1 MKSSSIGLRLTFSLG
16 IIMLLM
22 LLGSTIGLWQID
34 TMRLQAQKINQ
45 ADGRVTSLLRV
56 YSDVVNLAG
65 EQTLNQYILDL
76 LRQVDV
82 ETRVEQ
88 TQAINNMQR
97 AQQRAFFIFLV
108 TALLIMAAGIILG
121 VAIMRSIAE
130 PLRCLNEG
138 TKAFARGDFRPIAV
152 SGDDEFANLS
162 RLFNDA
168 VFSVKE
174 AHDNLEQK
182 VHERTWQLEVANKE
196 LEAFSYSVSHD
207 LLAPLRSINGFS
219 QVLLE
224 EHSAQ
229 LDAQGQDCLKRV
241 RLASQH
247 MEQLINDMLKLSRV
261 TRLDFSLAT
270 VDLSVLART
279 ISSELTAKEPQR
291 QVQFIIAEGLRLE
304 ADPGL
309 MRIVLEN
316 LLGNAWKFTSK
327 HPTAKIEVGTIQ
339 QDGQTVYFVRD
350 DGVGFDMAF
359 ADKLFGAFQRLHD
372 AVVFEGTGVGLAT
385 VQRIIHRHEG
395 RVWAESSIE
404 HGATFYF
411 TIPKARKLMRAV

>member
-1 MKSSSIGLRLTFSLG
+1 MKSSSIGLRLAFSLG

-45 ADGRVTSLLRV
+45 ADARVTSLLRV

-76 LRQVDV
+76 LHQVDV
-82 ETRVEQ
+82 ETRIEQ
-88 TQAINNMQR
+88 TKAISNMQR

-108 TALLIMAAGIILG
+108 TALLIMAVGTILG
-121 VAIMRSIAE
+121 IVIMRSIAE
-130 PLRCLNEG
+130 PLRRLNEG
-138 TKAFARGDFRPIAV
+138 SKAFARGDYHPIAV
-152 SGDDEFANLS
+152 SGDDELANLG

-168 VFSVKE
+168 VSSVKE

-182 VHERTWQLEVANKE
+182 VLERTRQLEVANKE

-219 QVLLE
+219 QILLE
-224 EHSAQ
+224 EYCVQ
-229 LDAQGQDCLKRV
+229 LDAQGQDCLHRV
-241 RLASQH
+241 RQASQQMGH
-247 MEQLINDMLKLSRV
+247 LINDMLKLSRV
-261 TRLDFSLAT
+261 TRLDFSRTT

-279 ISSELTAKEPQR
+279 IASELTAKEPRR
-291 QVQFIIAEGLRLE
+291 QVQFIIAEGLNVE

-327 HPTAKIEVGTIQ
+327 HPTAKIEVDSVL

-359 ADKLFGAFQRLHD
+359 ANKLFGAFQRLHD
-372 AVVFEGTGVGLAT
+372 AVAFEGTGIGLAT

-395 RVWAESSIE
+395 RVWAESSLD

-411 TIPKARKLMRAV
+411 TIPKARKLTRAV